1 MLPQLSPEEK
11 RVLGA
16 MIEKDMAT
24 PEYYPLS
31 LNALVNACN
40 QKTNRDPISNYSEE
54 TVQATLDTLR
64 GRQLS
69 VVTHGSGRV
78 PKYGHRASETLGLG
92 NRELALVCV
101 LLLRGAQTL
110 NELKSRTERLY
121 EFDSESA
128 VEICLQSMAAREMV
142 VMIPKQTGMREPRW
156 MHLFSGPVDINAPVE
171 ESVARQDSLADRVS
185 KLESELAE
193 LRQEFA
199 EFRRQLE

>member
-1 MLPQLSPEEK
+1 MSAEEM

-40 QKTNRDPISNYSEE
+40 QKTNREPISNYDDD
-54 TVQATLDTLR
+54 TVQATLDGLR
-64 GRQLS
+64 TQQLS

-78 PKYGHRASETLGLG
+78 LKYGHRASETLGLN

-110 NELKSRTERLY
+110 NELRTRTERLY
-121 EFDSESA
+121 KFDGDSSVES
-128 VEICLQSMAAREMV
+128 CLQAMAERGLV
-142 VMIPKQTGMREPRW
+142 VLIPRQAGMREPRW
-156 MHLFSGPVDINAPVE
+156 MHLFGGPVDIHAPVVE
-171 ESVARQDSLADRVS
+171 MAAPRQDGLQDRVAR
-185 KLESELAE
+185 LEIELAE
-193 LRQEFA
+193 LRQELA
-199 EFRRQLE
+199 EFRRRFE